1 MLCSPLIPQR
11 DSLVE
16 VAETEY
22 VSFGEADWRTSGS
35 HRSPPDQGRT
45 TDNIHEP
52 GESEDDEGF
61 PTESN
66 TADRDQLPN
75 VSGFESGGI
84 FQWLRSGTEGEKRV
98 EKKGKKGRADA
109 EELELKMKKKVVWAP
124 SRTKLSLQTMWWGY
138 KMSVGFQTRRFSGLL
153 IIPPSYLPPPVL
165 EVLDDTQLVVAKRAG
180 AHGLASIHSVNSLL
194 GPQI

>member
-22 VSFGEADWRTSGS
+22 VTFSEADWRTSGS
-35 HRSPPDQGRT
+35 HRSPLYQGRT
-45 TDNIHEP
+45 TDDIDEP
-52 GESEDDEGF
+52 GELEDDEGF
-61 PTESN
+61 PTEN
-66 TADRDQLPN
+66 YAADRDQLSDA
-75 VSGFESGGI
+75 SGIESVGI
-84 FQWLRSGTEGEKRV
+84 FQWLWSGTEGGNRAEPGA
-98 EKKGKKGRADA
+98 GKKQADA
-109 EELELKMKKKVVWAP
+109 EEQESKTKEKLVWVP

-153 IIPPSYLPPPVL
+153 IFPPSYLPPPVL

-180 AHGLASIHSVNSLL
+180 AYGLDIRAHRE
-194 GPQI
+194 